1 MAPTSLPDITRKFL
15 ESPSLPPW
23 RLDAVDAQPESNE
36 GSPALDPVELARFF
50 GYSHDLLAILDGRGR
65 VLALSPSAD
74 RFLGYPREQLT
85 GVPMMSLVHPDDED
99 DVRERLRQLAETG
112 AVSDL
117 DGRLRRADG
126 RWLPMRWSLS
136 AHGPGGRIY
145 GVGRDRS
152 GDLRR
157 HEEARNREEAELRLR
172 TAGELHDGVLQMLT
186 AASLQLEVARRLVAT
201 DPEAAQEVI
210 RRLDE
215 GMRAEQ
221 REMRLFVDEM
231 RLEEPIWA
239 QGRLPLEQRVDD
251 MLHRISAIWG
261 VVTSLDC
268 DVVHAFDA
276 EFERQVLRV
285 IQEAVVNAARHGG
298 AARVSVGMRGEGQA
312 VVIELEDDGHGFPF
326 KGDFTDQELKDQRL
340 GPVSLKRRVGQGGG
354 QMAIRST
361 PSGARIRIDFPVNHG

>member
-1 MAPTSLPDITRKFL
+1 M
-15 ESPSLPPW
+15 ESPSLPPG
-23 RLDAVDAQPESNE
+23 RPDAVGVPPGSN
-36 GSPALDPVELARFF
+36 GDPSPADPGELARFF
-50 GYSHDLLAILDGRGR
+50 YYSHDLLAILDGRGR
-65 VLALSPSAD
+65 VLSLSPSAD
-74 RFLGYPREQLT
+74 RFLGYAPDELN
-85 GVPMMSLVHPDDED
+85 GVPLMSLVHPDDEAA
-99 DVRERLRQLAETG
+99 VHERLRQLSETG
-112 AVSDL
+112 SVSDV
-117 DGRLRRADG
+117 DGRLKRADG

-136 AHGPGGRIY
+136 AYGPKGRIY

-186 AASLQLEVARRLVAT
+186 ATSLQLEVARRLVTA
-201 DPEAAQEVI
+201 DPEAAKEVI

-215 GMRAEQ
+215 GVRAEQ

-231 RLEEPIWA
+231 KLEEPIWA
-239 QGRLPLEQRVDD
+239 QGRLPLGERVDD

-261 VVTSLDC
+261 VVTTLDC
-268 DVVHAFDA
+268 DLHQAFDA

-298 AARVSVGMRGEGQA
+298 ATQVSVHMSDQGQA
-312 VVIELEDDGHGFPF
+312 VAIELVDDGHGFPF
-326 KGDFTDQELKDQRL
+326 KGDYSDQELKDQRV

-361 PSGARIRIDFPVNHG
+361 DTGATIRIDFPANQS

>member
-1 MAPTSLPDITRKFL
+1 M
-15 ESPSLPPW
+15 ESPSLPP
-23 RLDAVDAQPESNE
+23 RRSDAADTLPDAN
-36 GSPALDPVELARFF
+36 GDAPALNPVELARFF

-65 VLALSPSAD
+65 VLAVSPSVD
-74 RFLGYPREQLT
+74 RFLGYAPEELTGVSLLGLIHPEDDAGVREQLRALADT
-85 GVPMMSLVHPDDED
+85 GS
-99 DVRERLRQLAETG
+99 
-112 AVSDL
+112 VSGV

-136 AHGPGGRIY
+136 AHGPKGRIY

-157 HEEARNREEAELRLR
+157 HEDARNREEAELRLR

-186 AASLQLEVARRLVAT
+186 AASLQLEVARRLVQT
-201 DPEAAQEVI
+201 DPDAAQEVL

-215 GMRAEQ
+215 GVRAEQ

-231 RLEEPIWA
+231 KIEEPIWA
-239 QGRLPLEQRVDD
+239 EGRLPLAERVDD

-261 VVTSLDC
+261 VETSLAC
-268 DVVHAFDA
+268 DLPHGFDA

-298 AARVSVGMRGEGQA
+298 ADSVLVHMADEGQA
-312 VVIELEDDGHGFPF
+312 VTIELTDDGHGFPF
-326 KGDFTDQELKDQRL
+326 QGNYSDQELKEQRL

-361 PSGARIRIDFPVNHG
+361 PTGATIRIDFPTNRG

>member
-1 MAPTSLPDITRKFL
+1 M
-15 ESPSLPPW
+15 ESPSQ
-23 RLDAVDAQPESNE
+23 RLSRPDAVDTPPEFPGDATPLN
-36 GSPALDPVELARFF
+36 AVELARFF

-74 RFLGYPREQLT
+74 RFLGYAPDTLT
-85 GVPMMSLVHPDDED
+85 GVPLMSLVHPDDED
-99 DVRERLRQLAETG
+99 SVHERLRHLADTG
-112 AVSDL
+112 SVSDV
-117 DGRLRRADG
+117 DGRLKRADG
-126 RWLPMRWSLS
+126 GWPPMRWSLS
-136 AHGPGGRIY
+136 AYGPKGRIY

-157 HEEARNREEAELRLR
+157 QEEARNREEAELRLR

-186 AASLQLEVARRLVAT
+186 ATSLQLEVARRLVAT

-215 GMRAEQ
+215 GVRAEQ

-231 RLEEPIWA
+231 RAEEPMWP
-239 QGRLPLEQRVDD
+239 QGRLPLSERVDD
-251 MLHRISAIWG
+251 MLHRVSAIWG
-261 VVTSLDC
+261 VETSLDC
-268 DVVHAFDA
+268 DVHKTFDA

-285 IQEAVVNAARHGG
+285 IQEAVVNASRHGG
-298 AARVSVGMRGEGQA
+298 ADLISVRMSDHGDAMT
-312 VVIELEDDGHGFPF
+312 IELMDDGHGFPF
-326 KGDFTDQELKDQRL
+326 KGDYSDQELKNQRL

-361 PSGARIRIDFPVNHG
+361 ESGATIRIDFPVDKG